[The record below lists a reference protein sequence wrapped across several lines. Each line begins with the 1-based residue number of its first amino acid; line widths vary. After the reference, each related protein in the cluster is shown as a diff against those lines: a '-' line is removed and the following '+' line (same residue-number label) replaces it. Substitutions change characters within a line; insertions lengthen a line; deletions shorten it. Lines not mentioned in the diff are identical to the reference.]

1 MTAPSLASVREFAHQ
16 FDTAGEITGIVPL
29 VRGHINHTFIVTRKG
44 PDGEQRTLLQRI
56 NDHVFQDVPGL
67 MHNVEQV
74 TNHLRRGSWRA
85 AGELETLRLVRTK
98 LGRAYLKSG
107 ADCWRCYNFIEG
119 TRTYNSCTGPQ
130 QAHDAAF
137 AFGNFQARLLDLDAR
152 GLVEAIPDFFS
163 APYRMRQFGAA
174 LWADPEGRAQAAKA
188 EIDFVQARGRDLDI
202 MEHGL
207 QVGRIP
213 LRAIHGDT
221 KLNNILFDE
230 ATGKPRC
237 IVDLDTCMPG
247 WSLYDFGDLVRFTAA
262 TAAED
267 EVDLSKVGVDMELY
281 QALATGWME
290 STHTFMTDDE
300 VELMPFSACLVTLTI
315 GIRFLT
321 DHLAGDSYFRI
332 QRPGHNLDRAR
343 VQFEMVRQME
353 LQKDLMARSVESA

>member
-1 MTAPSLASVREFAHQ
+1 MSSPSLDAVREVANQ
-16 FDTAGEITGIVPL
+16 FDVAGEITAVDPL
-29 VRGHINHTFIVTRKG
+29 IRGHINHTFIITRKG
-44 PDGEQRTLLQRI
+44 PDGVQRTLLQRI

-74 TNHLRRGSWRA
+74 TGHLRRGSWRA
-85 AGELETLRLVRTK
+85 AGELETLTLVRTK
-98 LGRAYLKSG
+98 LDRAYLKSG
-107 ADCWRCYNFIEG
+107 ADSWRCYNYVEG
-119 TRTYNSCTGPQ
+119 TRTFNSCTGTQ

-163 APYRMRQFGAA
+163 APYRMRQFSAA
-174 LWADPEGRAQAAKA
+174 LWADPEGRAKSVKS

-207 QVGRIP
+207 DVGRIP

-230 ATGKPRC
+230 ISGQARC

-267 EVDLSKVGVDMELY
+267 EVDLSKVGLDMELY

-321 DHLAGDSYFRI
+321 DHLAGDTYFRI
-332 QRPGHNLDRAR
+332 QRPGQNLDRAR

-353 LQKDLMARSVESA
+353 SQQDLMASTVAKA